1 MVVVVTISFTHT
13 CDDNVSSH
21 SSSQLQSLCS
31 MKISR
36 EILQKLSYVWNKNLQ
51 YFFPILSYTLDLL
64 KGDAHYLMLVKDHGI
79 HWINLERKNY
89 VFRFFLFQRHFKA
102 FLLTFFYVEHK
113 FWNCEECSN
122 RCRFLF
128 SPHKTPL
135 IQSWWWCFFFFF
147 ILSFS
152 VCIRFIFAKPKNS
165 SVYQELFLLF

>member
-1 MVVVVTISFTHT
+1 MVIVTISFTHT
-13 CDDNVSSH
+13 CDVNVSSH

-102 FLLTFFYVEHK
+102 FLWTFFMSSTNSEIVR
-113 FWNCEECSN
+113 SVVTDVV
-122 RCRFLF
+122 FLF